1 MHPQSFF
8 GCSFKGIGLLETNDS
23 KNETLGQGATFAFGP
38 KKKYYFTK
46 KLQPKTFLSPKS
58 IHRFSNNKILV
69 NIELFSTK
77 MVISH
82 LIFFTKMLYHFQKWC
97 FNEKNKSLEK
107 SWIIISMQNFVR
119 NPFLATINATER
131 NLGNKIRIT
140 FPICISFSQDSSK
153 II

>member
-8 GCSFKGIGLLETNDS
+8 GCSFKGIGPLETNDS

-77 MVISH
+77 MVI
-82 LIFFTKMLYHFQKWC
+82 
-97 FNEKNKSLEK
+97 
-107 SWIIISMQNFVR
+107 
-119 NPFLATINATER
+119 
-131 NLGNKIRIT
+131 
-140 FPICISFSQDSSK
+140 
-153 II
+153 